1 MSSNQRKETPNIMAE
16 LATGKPEPE
25 SQQASKPVKR
35 QAGRPAARPAGKRPA
50 PPDQVTNSHLDPEK
64 VKATFYL
71 SSAGMEALEASWM
84 QLRQQAGA
92 ARGQVSRS
100 GLVEVALL
108 RLQDELRREKVA
120 AEILQAILR
129 VE

>member
-1 MSSNQRKETPNIMAE
+1 MSRKQTPDIMAE
-16 LATGKPEPE
+16 LMRADKAAPPV
-25 SQQASKPVKR
+25 SQQASKPAKR
-35 QAGRPAARPAGKRPA
+35 KASRSTPQPAA
-50 PPDQVTNSHLDPEK
+50 DK
-64 VKATFYL
+64 VKATFYFT
-71 SSAGMEALEASWM
+71 AGGLEALEASWM